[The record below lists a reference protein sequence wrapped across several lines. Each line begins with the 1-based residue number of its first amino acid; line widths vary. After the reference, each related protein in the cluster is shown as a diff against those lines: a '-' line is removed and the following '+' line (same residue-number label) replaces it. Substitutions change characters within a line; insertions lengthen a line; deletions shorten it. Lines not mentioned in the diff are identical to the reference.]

1 MKNKFLKVMLLY
13 ALAVLLLGGLGL
25 GFLWNYLGAYEASRS
40 QYAVEA
46 VMAALTPE
54 TVLEG
59 AQELLDRVDV
69 NLQSR
74 DRAEQQIL
82 DACREPFRA
91 VKDPGASGEREL
103 HYEIRTGKQK
113 IGSFTLTAQP
123 QGLYGLPQWT
133 VQDRN
138 FDLSFLWGEPV
149 TLTVDSRAK
158 VVLEGKKLPESY
170 RTQQSIPYALF
181 AELGEGE
188 SFPTQVT
195 YTLEGYLG
203 NISPRVLDGNG
214 RDVTGQDY
222 ETVFLEDNC
231 GEEENRALRQT
242 LETFVKRYIAF
253 SGSTKASARGNLASL
268 RRSIASGS
276 PLYTRLASA
285 LDGLSFGQST
295 WDQLQE
301 IQYHHLLRLEEDLYF
316 CDITYLVNTSGR
328 KGVVQTTNNMKL
340 LVTREGESLKITELS
355 SY

>member
-46 VMAALTPE
+46 VMADLTPE

-59 AQELLDRVDV
+59 AQGLLDRVDA

-74 DRAEQQIL
+74 DQAEQQIL
-82 DACREPFRA
+82 DACKEPFRA

-113 IGSFTLTAQP
+113 IGTFTLTAQP
-123 QGLYGLPQWT
+123 QGLYGLPKWT
-133 VQDRN
+133 LADQS

-149 TLTVDSRAK
+149 TLTVDSRAQ
-158 VVLEGKKLPESY
+158 VVLEGKALPETY
-170 RTQQSIPYALF
+170 RTRQDIPYALF
-181 AELGEGE
+181 AELGEGAA
-188 SFPTQVT
+188 FPTKVT

-203 NISPRVLDGNG
+203 TISPRVLDGNG

-231 GEEENRALRQT
+231 GEEESQALRQT

-301 IQYHHLLRLEEDLYF
+301 IEYHHLLRLEENLYF

>member
-25 GFLWNYLGAYEASRS
+25 GVLWNYLGAYEASRS
-40 QYAVEA
+40 QYAVET
-46 VMAALTPE
+46 VMADLTPE

-59 AQELLDRVDV
+59 AQGLLDRVDA

-74 DRAEQQIL
+74 DQAEQRIL
-82 DACREPFRA
+82 DACKEPFRA

-113 IGSFTLTAQP
+113 IGTFTLTAQP
-123 QGLYGLPQWT
+123 QGLYGLPKWT
-133 VQDRN
+133 LQDRN

-149 TLTVDSRAK
+149 TLTVDSRAQ
-158 VVLEGKKLPESY
+158 VVLEGKVLPETY
-170 RTQQSIPYALF
+170 RTQQDIPYALF
-181 AELGEGE
+181 AELGEGAA
-188 SFPTQVT
+188 FPTKVT

-203 NISPRVLDGNG
+203 TLNPRVLDGNG
-214 RDVTGQDY
+214 RDVTGEDY

-231 GEEENRALRQT
+231 GEEENQALRQT

-295 WDQLQE
+295 WDQLQQ
-301 IQYHHLLRLEEDLYF
+301 IQYHHLLRLEENLYF

-340 LVTREGESLKITELS
+340 LVIREGENLKITELS

>member
-13 ALAVLLLGGLGL
+13 ALAVLLLGGMGL

-46 VMAALTPE
+46 VMADLTPE

-59 AQELLDRVDV
+59 AQGLLDRVDA

-82 DACREPFRA
+82 DACQEPFRA
-91 VKDPGASGEREL
+91 VKDPGASGELEL

-123 QGLYGLPQWT
+123 QGLYGLPKWT
-133 VQDRN
+133 LADLD

-149 TLTVDSRAK
+149 TLTVDSRAQ
-158 VVLEGKKLPESY
+158 VVLEGKALPDTY
-170 RTQQSIPYALF
+170 QTQQDIPYALF
-181 AELGEGE
+181 AELGEGAA
-188 SFPTQVT
+188 FPTKVT

-203 NISPRVLDGNG
+203 TISPRVLDGNG
-214 RDVTGQDY
+214 RDVTGEDY
-222 ETVFLEDNC
+222 ETVFLQDNC
-231 GEEENRALRQT
+231 GEEENQALRQT

-301 IQYHHLLRLEEDLYF
+301 IQYHHLLRLEENLYF

-340 LVTREGESLKITELS
+340 LVTREGQSLKITELS

>member
-13 ALAVLLLGGLGL
+13 ALAVLLLGGMGL

-46 VMAALTPE
+46 VMADLTPE

-59 AQELLDRVDV
+59 AQGLLDRVDA

-82 DACREPFRA
+82 DACQEPFRA
-91 VKDPGASGEREL
+91 VKDPGASGELEL

-113 IGSFTLTAQP
+113 IGTFTLTAQP
-123 QGLYGLPQWT
+123 QGLYGLPKWT
-133 VQDRN
+133 LQDRN
-138 FDLSFLWGEPV
+138 FDLSFLWGDPV
-149 TLTVDSRAK
+149 TLTVDSRAQ
-158 VVLEGKKLPESY
+158 VVLEGKALPETY
-170 RTQQSIPYALF
+170 RTRQDIPYALF
-181 AELGEGE
+181 AELGEGAA
-188 SFPTQVT
+188 FPTKVT

-203 NISPRVLDGNG
+203 TISPRVLDGNG
-214 RDVTGQDY
+214 RDVTGEDY
-222 ETVFLEDNC
+222 ETVFLQDNC
-231 GEEENRALRQT
+231 GEEENQALRQT

-301 IQYHHLLRLEEDLYF
+301 IQYHHLLRLEEKLYF

-340 LVTREGESLKITELS
+340 LVTREGQSLKITELS

>member
-25 GFLWNYLGAYEASRS
+25 GLLWNYLGAYEASRS

-46 VMAALTPE
+46 VMADLTPK

-59 AQELLDRVDV
+59 AQGLLDRVDA

-82 DACREPFRA
+82 DACQEPFRA

-113 IGSFTLTAQP
+113 IGSFTLTAQL

-133 VQDRN
+133 LADRD

-158 VVLEGKKLPESY
+158 VVLEGKELPESY
-170 RTQQSIPYALF
+170 RTQQGIPYAMF
-181 AELGEGE
+181 AELGEGAA
-188 SFPTQVT
+188 FPTKVT

-203 NISPRVLDGNG
+203 TLSPRVLDGNG

-222 ETVFLEDNC
+222 EIVFLEDNC
-231 GEEENRALRQT
+231 GEEENQALRQT